1 MLSDAQLDAI
11 VHNLDQL
18 RLKPAVRFRVIGA
31 LAPVLLGP
39 EKLTAA
45 EPVAVRPKKPA
56 RTRRKRTARPGSRR
70 RSPRGRVARKR
81 PNGDGKTEPEPRP
94 LSSDVP
100 TAATGWGRN
109 QPHAVGGEAGR
120 REFQPV
126 TLADLGVTPVDQ
138 PRPTTSWPKGGQKNP
153 ERATTR
159 DPDAL
164 ALAYLRNELTKGPI
178 AASAVDD
185 MVERGR
191 LSVAGVDKAKEEL
204 GVVAVRLNRGRGAV
218 VHLRLPPQSV
228 EAQA

>member
-1 MLSDAQLDAI
+1 MVSDVALAQIFENLDA
-11 VHNLDQL
+11 LGL
-18 RLKPAVRFRVIGA
+18 APALRFRVIAA

-56 RTRRKRTARPGSRR
+56 RARRKRTARPGSRR

-81 PNGDGKTEPEPRP
+81 PNGNGKSEPEPRP
-94 LSSDVP
+94 LS
-100 TAATGWGRN
+100 
-109 QPHAVGGEAGR
+109 AG
-120 REFQPV
+120 V
-126 TLADLGVTPVDQ
+126 
-138 PRPTTSWPKGGQKNP
+138 PRPPAW
-153 ERATTR
+153 

-191 LSVAGVDKAKEEL
+191 LSVASVDKAKEEL

-218 VHLRLPPQSV
+218 VHLRLETIGPDFGSNGLK
-228 EAQA
+228 A

>member
-18 RLKPAVRFRVIGA
+18 GLKPAVRFRVIAA

-45 EPVAVRPKKPA
+45 EPVARPKKPA

-70 RSPRGRVARKR
+70 RSPRGRVVRKR
-81 PNGDGKTEPEPRP
+81 PNGNGKNEPEPRP

-100 TAATGWGRN
+100 
-109 QPHAVGGEAGR
+109 
-120 REFQPV
+120 
-126 TLADLGVTPVDQ
+126 
-138 PRPTTSWPKGGQKNP
+138 RPP
-153 ERATTR
+153 TR

-164 ALAYLRNELTKGPI
+164 ALTYLKNELARGPI
-178 AASAVDD
+178 AASAFDD

-191 LSVAGVDKAKEEL
+191 LSVASVERAKEEL

-218 VHLRLPPQSV
+218 VHLCLPDV
-228 EAQA
+228 GHEAEA

>member
-18 RLKPAVRFRVIGA
+18 GLKPALRFRVIAA
-31 LAPVLLGP
+31 LAPVLLSP

-56 RTRRKRTARPGSRR
+56 RARRTGSRTRRARGPRRRKAPISLAREIAGKARRKR
-70 RSPRGRVARKR
+70 R
-81 PNGDGKTEPEPRP
+81 PNGKSEPEASTRAQPRP

-100 TAATGWGRN
+100 RPAAW
-109 QPHAVGGEAGR
+109 
-120 REFQPV
+120 
-126 TLADLGVTPVDQ
+126 
-138 PRPTTSWPKGGQKNP
+138 
-153 ERATTR
+153 
-159 DPDAL
+159 DPDAI

-191 LSVAGVDKAKEEL
+191 LSVASVDKAKEEL

-218 VHLRLPPQSV
+218 VHLRLETIGPDFGSNGLK
-228 EAQA
+228 A